1 MALTD
6 IFIVNEQE
14 LKSKTDS
21 ESPAVSAILAAIL
34 IICLPTAFWMGII
47 EFANHA
53 LALGLTL
60 TVRLVIASV
69 LAGLLFLVWC
79 FVVVSARQMR
89 NQETPDNLATWP
101 ARPAPATNHR
111 MKA

>member
-1 MALTD
+1 MTGIYVAK
-6 IFIVNEQE
+6 EQE
-14 LKSKTDS
+14 LKTKTDS

-53 LALGLTL
+53 LTLGLTL

-89 NQETPDNLATWP
+89 SQETPDTMATWP
-101 ARPAPATNHR
+101 TRPAPATNHR

>member
-1 MALTD
+1 MTD
-6 IFIVNEQE
+6 IYVVKEHE
-14 LKSKTDS
+14 LKTKTDS

-34 IICLPTAFWMGII
+34 IICLPIAFWMGII
-47 EFANHA
+47 EFANNA
-53 LALGLTL
+53 LALGLTM

-101 ARPAPATNHR
+101 TRPAPATNHR